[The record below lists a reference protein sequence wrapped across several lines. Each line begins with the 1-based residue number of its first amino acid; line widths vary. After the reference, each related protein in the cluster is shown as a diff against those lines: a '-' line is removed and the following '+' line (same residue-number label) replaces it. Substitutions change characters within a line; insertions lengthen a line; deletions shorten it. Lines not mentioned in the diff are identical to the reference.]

1 MVLAVVVVVV
11 AVVAVV
17 VAVVVVAVVV
27 AACSTTVTSESL
39 IDDSF
44 GLVVVCGVSS
54 KRSEIQQQEAV
65 EPVAGATSW
74 RRGLLGTDSLDS
86 MQIMDRR
93 CDHSQY
99 RTSQHQL
106 PSSVVPDSWSVLYV
120 TRRLS

>member
-11 AVVAVV
+11 AVVA
-17 VAVVVVAVVV
+17 VVAVVV

-44 GLVVVCGVSS
+44 GLVVVFGVSS
-54 KRSEIQQQEAV
+54 KRTKIQQQEAV
-65 EPVAGATSW
+65 QPVAGAASG

-86 MQIMDRR
+86 AQIMDRR

-99 RTSQHQL
+99 RTSQH
-106 PSSVVPDSWSVLYV
+106 
-120 TRRLS
+120 